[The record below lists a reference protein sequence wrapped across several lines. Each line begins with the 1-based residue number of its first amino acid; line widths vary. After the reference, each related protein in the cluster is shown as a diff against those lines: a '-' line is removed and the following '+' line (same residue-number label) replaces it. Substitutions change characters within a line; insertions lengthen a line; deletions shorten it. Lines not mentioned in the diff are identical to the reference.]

1 LTAEPPAPDEA
12 ELRRRAVVDSAGIG
26 AVADLAPAPLGSAV
40 RSSAV
45 YAGAAV
51 FQRGI
56 IFLLLPVYT
65 RVLAPAQYGRLSVL
79 LAIAAAA
86 AIVLSCGMDTAFFRA
101 YFALQSDP
109 AGQRRFVTTAWT
121 FLLAVPPA
129 IAALLALV
137 AGPFLV
143 HSEIAPP
150 AELALALAGAALLVS
165 GTVVPL
171 ALLRAEE
178 RLRDYLVLAAV
189 TAGTT
194 AALTLVAVVGLDAG
208 VAGWLV
214 AVVVA
219 NAVTLAAAIRIIPF
233 RRAGGIDR
241 HLLAGAL
248 ALGLPLIP
256 HMLSHWGLGISNR
269 VLLAGMVST
278 SKVGIYALAA
288 NIALP
293 VAIVMQ
299 GMAQGF
305 MPSFARAATN
315 SAALDALRRVVNLQF
330 LLVLAFTTLGAL
342 LGPIA
347 VRQLA
352 SPAYAGAAD
361 LVPWLA
367 LGYGLLGLYFIPM
380 NAVAL
385 TAGRTRRVWV
395 ITLAAATT
403 NLVCLVALVPRLG
416 LLGAAMATPA
426 GYLVLLAGVAI
437 FSRGADNPVRYD
449 AARMRRGL
457 LVFAAVYGLAVAT
470 SGDRTLIDACI
481 RCAWLGSAPALLVL
495 AHVVDRDQLTST
507 AWGSRARGQL
517 WWRRT

>member
-1 LTAEPPAPDEA
+1 
-12 ELRRRAVVDSAGIG
+12 VIDSAGSG
-26 AVADLAPAPLGSAV
+26 AVADLAPAALGSAM

-65 RVLAPAQYGRLSVL
+65 RVLAPAEYGHLSVL

-86 AIVLSCGMDTAFFRA
+86 IIVLSCGMDTAFFRT
-101 YFALQSDP
+101 YFSLQSDP
-109 AGQRRFVTTAWT
+109 ARQRRFVTTAWT
-121 FLLAVPPA
+121 FLLVVPPV
-129 IAALLALV
+129 IAGLLTLV
-137 AGPFLV
+137 AGPFLA
-143 HSEIAPP
+143 HSEVAPP

-208 VAGWLV
+208 VVGWLV
-214 AVVVA
+214 AVLGA
-219 NAVTLAAAIRIIPF
+219 NAVTLATAVRIIPF
-233 RRAGGIDR
+233 RRAGGVDR
-241 HLLAGAL
+241 RLLAGAL

-269 VLLAGMVST
+269 VILAGMVSA

-315 SAALDALRRVVNLQF
+315 DAALNALRRAIGVQF
-330 LLVLAFTTLGAL
+330 LMVLAITTSGAL

-347 VRQLA
+347 VHHLA
-352 SPAYAGAAD
+352 SPQYAAAAE

-385 TAGRTRRVWV
+385 TAGRTRRVWI
-395 ITLAAATT
+395 ITAGAAGT
-403 NLVCLVALVPRLG
+403 NLVCLLTLVPVLG
-416 LLGAAMATPA
+416 LLGAAMAAPA
-426 GYLVLLAGVAI
+426 GYLVLLVGVAI
-437 FSRGADNPVRYD
+437 YSRGADNPVRYD
-449 AARMRRGL
+449 LGRMRRGL

-470 SGDRTLIDACI
+470 SGDSTLVDACI
-481 RCAWLGSAPALLVL
+481 RLAWLAGAAPLLVR
-495 AHVVDRDQLTST
+495 AHVIDRDQLTSKL
-507 AWGSRARGQL
+507 WESRARGQL

>member
-1 LTAEPPAPDEA
+1 M
-12 ELRRRAVVDSAGIG
+12 
-26 AVADLAPAPLGSAV
+26 

-65 RVLAPAQYGRLSVL
+65 RVLAPAEYGRLSVL

-86 AIVLSCGMDTAFFRA
+86 IIVLSCGMDTAFFRA

-109 AGQRRFVTTAWT
+109 ARQRRFVTTAWT
-121 FLLAVPPA
+121 FLLVVPPV
-129 IAALLALV
+129 IAALLTLV
-137 AGPFLV
+137 AGPFLA
-143 HSEIAPP
+143 HSEVAPP

-208 VAGWLV
+208 VVGWLV
-214 AVVVA
+214 AVLVA
-219 NAVTLAAAIRIIPF
+219 NAVTLATAVRIIPF
-233 RRAGGIDR
+233 RRAGGVDR
-241 HLLAGAL
+241 RLLAGAL

-269 VLLAGMVST
+269 VILAGMVSA

-315 SAALDALRRVVNLQF
+315 DAALNALRRAIGVQF
-330 LLVLAFTTLGAL
+330 LMVLAITTSGAL

-347 VRQLA
+347 VHHLA
-352 SPAYAGAAD
+352 SPQYAAAAA

-385 TAGRTRRVWV
+385 TAGRTRRVWI
-395 ITLAAATT
+395 ITAGAAGT
-403 NLVCLVALVPRLG
+403 NLVCLLTLVPVLG
-416 LLGAAMATPA
+416 LLGAAMAAPA
-426 GYLVLLAGVAI
+426 GYLVLLVGVAI
-437 FSRGADNPVRYD
+437 YSRGADNPVRYD
-449 AARMRRGL
+449 LGRMRRGL

-470 SGDRTLIDACI
+470 SGDSTLVDACI
-481 RCAWLGSAPALLVL
+481 RLAWLAGAPPLLVW
-495 AHVVDRDQLTST
+495 AHVIDRDQLTSKL
-507 AWGSRARGQL
+507 WESRARGQL

>member
-1 LTAEPPAPDEA
+1 
-12 ELRRRAVVDSAGIG
+12 VIDSAGSG
-26 AVADLAPAPLGSAV
+26 AVADLAPAALGSAM

-65 RVLAPAQYGRLSVL
+65 RVLAPAEYGRLSVL

-86 AIVLSCGMDTAFFRA
+86 IIVLSCGMDTAFFRA

-109 AGQRRFVTTAWT
+109 ARQRRFVTTAWT
-121 FLLAVPPA
+121 FLLVVPPV
-129 IAALLALV
+129 IAALLTLV
-137 AGPFLV
+137 AGPFLA
-143 HSEIAPP
+143 HSEVAPP

-208 VAGWLV
+208 VVGWLV
-214 AVVVA
+214 AVLVA
-219 NAVTLAAAIRIIPF
+219 NAVTLATAVRIIPF
-233 RRAGGIDR
+233 RRAGGVDR
-241 HLLAGAL
+241 RLLAGAL

-269 VLLAGMVST
+269 VILAGMVSA

-315 SAALDALRRVVNLQF
+315 DAALNALRRAIGVQF
-330 LLVLAFTTLGAL
+330 LMVLAITTSGAL

-347 VRQLA
+347 VHHLA
-352 SPAYAGAAD
+352 SPQYAAAAA

-385 TAGRTRRVWV
+385 TAGRTRRVWI
-395 ITLAAATT
+395 ITAGAAGT
-403 NLVCLVALVPRLG
+403 NLVCLLTLVPVLG
-416 LLGAAMATPA
+416 LLGAAMAAPA
-426 GYLVLLAGVAI
+426 GYLVLLVGVAI
-437 FSRGADNPVRYD
+437 YSRGADNPVRYD
-449 AARMRRGL
+449 LGRMRRGL

-470 SGDRTLIDACI
+470 SGDSTLVDACI
-481 RCAWLGSAPALLVL
+481 RLAWLAGAPPLLVW
-495 AHVVDRDQLTST
+495 AHVIDRDQLTSKL
-507 AWGSRARGQL
+507 WESRARGQL

>member
-1 LTAEPPAPDEA
+1 MIE
-12 ELRRRAVVDSAGIG
+12 SAASAAG
-26 AVADLAPAPLGSAV
+26 ADLAPAAVGSAV
-40 RSSAV
+40 RNSAV

-65 RVLAPAQYGRLSVL
+65 RVLAPAEYGRLSVL

-86 AIVLSCGMDTAFFRA
+86 VILLSCGMDTAFFRT

-109 AGQRRFVTTAWT
+109 ERQRRFVTTAWT
-121 FLLAVPPA
+121 FLLVVPPA
-129 IAALLALV
+129 LAGLLVLIAY
-137 AGPFLV
+137 PFLAGSAV
-143 HSEIAPP
+143 VPP
-150 AELALALAGAALLVS
+150 AQLGLALAGAALLVS

-171 ALLRAEE
+171 AQLRAEE

-194 AALTLVAVVGLDAG
+194 AAFTLVAVVGLDGG
-208 VAGWLV
+208 VVGWLV
-214 AVVVA
+214 AVLVA
-219 NAVTLAAAIRIIPF
+219 NAVSLAAAVRLLPF
-233 RRAGGIDR
+233 RRHAGVDR
-241 HLLAGAL
+241 RMLSGAL

-269 VLLAGMVST
+269 VVLAGMVST

-305 MPSFARAATN
+305 MPSFARAATS
-315 SAALDALRRVVNLQF
+315 SAALAGLRRVIGVQF
-330 LLVLAFTTLGAL
+330 LLVLAITTSGAL

-347 VRQLA
+347 VHHLA
-352 SPAYAGAAD
+352 SPAYAAAAE

-385 TAGRTRRVWV
+385 TAGRTRRVWI
-395 ITLAAATT
+395 ITVGAAAT
-403 NLVCLVALVPRLG
+403 NLVCLLTLVPVLG
-416 LLGAAMATPA
+416 LLGAALAAPA
-426 GYLVLLAGVAI
+426 GYLVLLVGVAL

-449 AARMRRGL
+449 AGRMRRGL

-470 SGDRTLIDACI
+470 SGDSTLVDAGI
-481 RCAWLGSAPALLVL
+481 RLAWLGCAAPLLVW
-495 AHVVDRDQLTST
+495 ARAVDRDQLTSKV
-507 AWGSRARGQL
+507 WESRARGQL